1 MKNKRKAPKP
11 IRRYS
16 DIVKQNEIVI
26 ISLLMITYMALL
38 YMLVFVATV
47 GWR

>member
-16 DIVKQNEIVI
+16 DIVKQNEII
-26 ISLLMITYMALL
+26 IVALLFITYMALL
-38 YMLVFVATV
+38 YMLVFAATI
-47 GWR
+47 GMR